1 MLLFNES
8 NIHIKFKDL
17 MLSLFYARYTTGRG
31 QTNFLAKHLNLDSKL
46 KANFFHDS
54 EALGRRKLS
63 YFDLIRA
70 KQQQR
75 EKSRQL
81 IKGIVL
87 TTTAKQGPPCGT
99 RSEDTH
105 FSIQLRGATL

>member
-1 MLLFNES
+1 M
-8 NIHIKFKDL
+8 KFKDL
-17 MLSLFYARYTTGRG
+17 MLLLFYARYTIGRG
-31 QTNFLAKHLNLDSKL
+31 QTNLLAKHLNLDSKL
-46 KANFFHDS
+46 KANFSHDS
-54 EALGRRKLS
+54 EELGRRKLS

-75 EKSRQL
+75 EKYRQL

-87 TTTAKQGPPCGT
+87 TTKAKQGLPCGT